1 MDKFFY
7 HFVFSDERPHYLA
20 RHITFW
26 FCAWV
31 FQGFIY
37 GFMYSMENQGAI
49 FLLSYGESL
58 IFLPQHML
66 LSYSL
71 IYFVLPHYL
80 FKGKYAWGIFYVIL
94 FIILTAFLSP
104 IMQKT
109 LIHWYR
115 DWIGFP
121 WSSKNLFISFM
132 GGLRGGL
139 TIAGFAVAIKLLKH
153 WYVKNTDNQ
162 RLEKEKLK
170 AELELLKGQ
179 LHPHF
184 MFNTLNS
191 IYAMALNDSSKSA
204 EAILK
209 LANLMRYLMAESK
222 QTVISLSEELLVLSH
237 YIEMEKNRFGER
249 LDLTVNVQGD
259 INNKTIPP
267 LLLLPFVENSFKHG
281 TSQMEGVAWMSMDI
295 QIKNDQLM
303 FKLVNG
309 KPEKP
314 EQPDTR
320 VSGIGLQ
327 NVRRRLSLLYET
339 NHDLRIT
346 EDDST
351 FIVSLILPLNNVT
364 TAE

>member
-7 HFVFSDERPHYLA
+7 RFVFSDQRSYRLG
-20 RHITFW
+20 RHISFW
-26 FCAWV
+26 MAAWL

-37 GFMYSMENQGAI
+37 GFMYTTDLQRTF

-58 IFLPQHML
+58 IFLPQHMM
-66 LSYSL
+66 LSYSI
-71 IYFVLPHYL
+71 IYVVLPRFL
-80 FKGKYAWGIFYVIL
+80 FKGKYGWGIFCILLLIVI
-94 FIILTAFLSP
+94 TAVMSP
-104 IMQKT
+104 LMQKT
-109 LIHWYR
+109 IIHSYR

-121 WSSKNLFISFM
+121 WYSRNLFVSFM

-139 TIAGFAVAIKLLKH
+139 TVAGFAVAIKLLKH
-153 WYVKNTDNQ
+153 WYIKNTENQ

-191 IYAMALNDSSKSA
+191 IYSMALKDSSQSA

-222 QTVISLSEELLVLSH
+222 QNLVSLSEELIILNN

-249 LDLTVNVQGD
+249 LHLMVNIHGD
-259 INNKTIPP
+259 MEDKAIPP

-281 TSQMEGVAWMSMDI
+281 TSQVEGQAWMSMDI
-295 QIKNDQLM
+295 QVKNDQLA

-309 KPEKP
+309 KPQEPK
-314 EQPDTR
+314 R
-320 VSGIGLQ
+320 AKILSSGIGLK
-327 NVRRRLSLLYET
+327 NVKRRLALLYP
-339 NHDLRIT
+339 HGYDLRIT
-346 EDDST
+346 EDETT
-351 FIVSLILPLNNVT
+351 FIVSMILPLNKINV
-364 TAE
+364 AG